1 MDFRWFKTGGF
12 NLIFY
17 NFWWQILILL
27 LLFST
32 TGCMKKKKKVEE
44 LIPVERDTGL
54 ITEEDLEGL
63 PER

>member
-1 MDFRWFKTGGF
+1 MRG
-12 NLIFY
+12 
-17 NFWWQILILL
+17 LILVL
-27 LLFST
+27 LIIGMG
-32 TGCMKKKKKVEE
+32 GCMKKKPKVEE

>member
-1 MDFRWFKTGGF
+1 MG
-12 NLIFY
+12 
-17 NFWWQILILL
+17 
-27 LLFST
+27 
-32 TGCMKKKKKVEE
+32 GCMKKKPKVEE

>member
-1 MDFRWFKTGGF
+1 MRG
-12 NLIFY
+12 LIV
-17 NFWWQILILL
+17 ILL
-27 LLFST
+27 IVGIG
-32 TGCMKKKKKVEE
+32 GCMKKKQKVEE